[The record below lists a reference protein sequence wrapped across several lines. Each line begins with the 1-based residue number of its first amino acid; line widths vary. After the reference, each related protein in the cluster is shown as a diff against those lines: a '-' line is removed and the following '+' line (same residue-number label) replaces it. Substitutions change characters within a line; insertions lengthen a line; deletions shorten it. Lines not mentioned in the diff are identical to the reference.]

1 MVEEDGD
8 ICLAPVVTGE
18 IAALKNS
25 PSSWTNGCNDENALY
40 NGWYIF
46 SGFLNMKCDH
56 LTAKLLNKETSGK
69 FLNWLLF
76 SAACTAIPNGHS
88 MEAKTKVYTSREK
101 ELIRVIGQFFSEVG
115 LPETAKCLARESQ
128 CRLEHPAATKLRHHV
143 VNGNWRS
150 AEACLDELQNT
161 LNHNTHL
168 QRMRYLLYEQKYLE
182 LLDDSRIVDAI
193 KCLRKDLAKI
203 PGKQSRCHYLASL
216 AMYTSKEDLRKFA
229 TWPGKGKIKMIH
241 LRLQAELKIWRAM
254 LIFKSFS
261 LFRRKR

>member
-1 MVEEDGD
+1 MFV
-8 ICLAPVVTGE
+8 LKSFYSE
-18 IAALKNS
+18 IVCCRNS
-25 PSSWTNGCNDENALY
+25 CSSR
-40 NGWYIF
+40 F
-46 SGFLNMKCDH
+46 R
-56 LTAKLLNKETSGK
+56 
-69 FLNWLLF
+69 WLLRF
-76 SAACTAIPNGHS
+76 TKTHEVLRPCIHSYFTAASSSVRNGHS
-88 MEAKTKVYTSREK
+88 VEAKTKFYTSREK

-115 LPETAKCLARESQ
+115 LPETAKCLVRESQ

-143 VNGNWRS
+143 INGNWRS

-216 AMYTSKEDLRKFA
+216 AMYTSKEDLRKYA
-229 TWPGKGKIKMIH
+229 TWPGKGKT
-241 LRLQAELKIWRAM
+241 LLKK
-254 LIFKSFS
+254 LPNS
-261 LFRRKR
+261 